1 MRGTEFKLAL
11 GRLRSTITMALP
23 YIRPEWKLVALS
35 LGSVLAASG
44 VALLRPWP
52 LKILID
58 DVLKLEPGAQ
68 PEWPEVQ
75 TLVLGVALAVLGIA
89 VLQGLFSYT
98 ETYWLSAAGERIA
111 ARVRSAVFSH
121 LNRLPL
127 TYHDRQRTGDL
138 VTRVTSDVSKA
149 QELVLDDLLVVA
161 LARSVQVGGMIIVM
175 LIIDWPVGLVAAVT
189 IPLTSMTSAFF
200 RRRLR
205 AKAAEVRSREGSIAA
220 MTQETMS
227 SIRTVKALGRQH
239 HLSRQFDD
247 VSGDMMTAGI
257 ASARLEGRFGWALTV
272 MSAIMLAL
280 VITFGS
286 YRVVT
291 GAMSIGTMVVFIQY
305 MRDLQSPL
313 LGLSRFQ
320 GKLAKAS
327 VRAERILEV
336 LHEPVPVHDSPS
348 AVRAPILAG
357 HVRFESVSFS
367 YKTGVPVLSNVSLA
381 LRPGEVVAVV
391 GPSGIGKSTLAS
403 LLLRLYD
410 PDAGT
415 IYVDGMDLR
424 TLSVDSYI
432 TQTAVVLQ
440 ETLLFHATV
449 SENIAYGR
457 PGATQEEIVASAVL
471 ADADGFISKLPQ
483 GYETLVGERGTTLS
497 GGQRQR
503 IAIARA
509 LVRDAPIL
517 VLDEPTT
524 GLDAQAERS
533 VLDALETLMRG
544 RTTLMITHNES
555 TVRRADRVLRIENG
569 RLLEHG
575 SAPVPAGATITRSL
589 HGSPHEH

>member
-1 MRGTEFKLAL
+1 M
-11 GRLRSTITMALP
+11 
-23 YIRPEWKLVALS
+23 ALS

-44 VALLRPWP
+44 IALLRPWP

-58 DVLKLEPGAQ
+58 DVLKLEPGTQ
-68 PEWPEVQ
+68 PQWPEVQ
-75 TLVLGVALAVLGIA
+75 TVVFGVALAVLGIA
-89 VLQGLFSYT
+89 LLQGLFSFT
-98 ETYWLSAAGERIA
+98 QTYWLSAAGERIA

-121 LNRLPL
+121 LRRLPL

-161 LARSVQVGGMIIVM
+161 LARSVQVGGIIIVM
-175 LIIDWPVGLVAAVT
+175 LIIDWPVGLVAALT

-205 AKAAEVRSREGSIAA
+205 AKAAEVRNREGSIAS

-227 SIRTVKALGRQH
+227 SIRTVKALGRHH
-239 HLSRQFDD
+239 HLTRQFDD
-247 VSGDMMTAGI
+247 ASDDMMAAGI

-272 MSAIMLAL
+272 MSALMLAL
-280 VITFGS
+280 VIIFGS

-291 GAMSIGTMVVFIQY
+291 GAMSIGTLVVFIQY

-336 LHEPVPVHDSPS
+336 LNEPVAVHDSPS
-348 AVRAPILAG
+348 AVAAPVLSG
-357 HVRFESVSFS
+357 HVRLDSVSFS
-367 YKTGVPVLSNVSLA
+367 YKPAAPVLSDVSLT

-410 PDAGT
+410 PESGT

-424 TLSVDSYI
+424 TLTVDSYI
-432 TQTAVVLQ
+432 AQTAVVLQ

-449 SENIAYGR
+449 AENIAYGR
-457 PGATQEEIVASAVL
+457 SGATEEQIVAAAVL
-471 ADADGFISKLPQ
+471 ADADGFIKTLPH
-483 GYETLVGERGTTLS
+483 GYDTLVGERGATLS

-524 GLDAQAERS
+524 GLDAVAENS
-533 VLDALETLMRG
+533 VLDALDTLIRG
-544 RTTLMITHNES
+544 RTTLLITHNES
-555 TVRRADRVLRIENG
+555 TVRRADRVLRIEG
-569 RLLEHG
+569 GGLQEHT
-575 SAPVPAGATITRSL
+575 PARQQARTPLR
-589 HGSPHEH
+589 

>member
-1 MRGTEFKLAL
+1 MARERKQTLRRLKSAIKLAL
-11 GRLRSTITMALP
+11 P
-23 YIRPEWKLVALS
+23 YVRPEWKLVALS

-44 VALLRPWP
+44 IALLRPWP

-58 DVLKLEPGAQ
+58 DVLKLEPGTQ
-68 PEWPEVQ
+68 PDWPDVQ
-75 TLVLGVALAVLGIA
+75 TLVFGVALAVLGIA

-98 ETYWLSAAGERIA
+98 QTYWLSAAGERIA
-111 ARVRSAVFSH
+111 ARVRSAVFSQ
-121 LNRLPL
+121 LRRLPL

-175 LIIDWPVGLVAAVT
+175 LVIDWPVGLVAALT

-205 AKAAEVRSREGSIAA
+205 AKAAVARNREGSIAS

-227 SIRTVKALGRQH
+227 SIRTVKALGRHH
-239 HLSRQFDD
+239 HLTRQFDD
-247 VSGDMMTAGI
+247 ASDDMMAAGI

-272 MSAIMLAL
+272 MSAVMLAL
-280 VITFGS
+280 VIVFGS
-286 YRVVT
+286 YRVVA
-291 GAMSIGTMVVFIQY
+291 GAMSIGTLVVFIQY

-336 LHEPVPVHDSPS
+336 LNEPVAVHDSPS
-348 AVRAPILAG
+348 AVPAPALSG
-357 HVRFESVSFS
+357 HIRLESVSFS
-367 YKTGVPVLSNVSLA
+367 YKPGAPVLSDVSLT

-410 PDAGT
+410 PESGT
-415 IYVDGMDLR
+415 IYVDDTDLR
-424 TLSVDSYI
+424 TLTVDSYI
-432 TQTAVVLQ
+432 AQTAVVLQ
-440 ETLLFHATV
+440 ETLLFHTTV
-449 SENIAYGR
+449 AENIAYGR
-457 PGATQEEIVASAVL
+457 SGATEEQIVAAAVL
-471 ADADGFISKLPQ
+471 ADADGFIQTLPQ
-483 GYETLVGERGTTLS
+483 GYDTLVGERGATLS

-524 GLDAQAERS
+524 GLDAAAEKS
-533 VLDALETLMRG
+533 VLDALDTLIRG

-555 TVRRADRVLRIENG
+555 TVRRADRVLRIEGG
-569 RLLEHG
+569 RLREHTHARQQA
-575 SAPVPAGATITRSL
+575 STNAP
-589 HGSPHEH
+589 

>member
-1 MRGTEFKLAL
+1 MARASRQSLR
-11 GRLRSTITMALP
+11 RLRTALAMALP
-23 YIRPEWKLVALS
+23 YLRPEWKLVALS
-35 LGSVLAASG
+35 LGSVLAASAL
-44 VALLRPWP
+44 ALLRPWP

-58 DVLKLEPGAQ
+58 DVLDVQPGA
-68 PEWPEVQ
+68 PVEWPDVR
-75 TLVLGVALAVLGIA
+75 TLVLGVALAMLGIA

-98 ETYWLSAAGERIA
+98 QTYWLSAAGERIA

-121 LNRLPL
+121 LRRLPL
-127 TYHDRQRTGDL
+127 TFHDRQRTGDL

-175 LIIDWPVGLVAAVT
+175 LFIDWPVGLVAALT
-189 IPLTSMTSAFF
+189 IPLTSTTSAYF

-205 AKAAEVRSREGSIAA
+205 AKAADVRSREGSIAS

-227 SIRTVKALGRQH
+227 SIRTVKALGRHH
-239 HLSRQFDD
+239 HLTRQFDD
-247 VSGDMMTAGI
+247 VSDDMMTAGI
-257 ASARLEGRFGWALTV
+257 ASARLEAAFGWALT
-272 MSAIMLAL
+272 MTSALMLAL
-280 VITFGS
+280 VVAFGS

-291 GAMSIGTMVVFIQY
+291 GAMSLGTLVVFIQY
-305 MRDLQSPL
+305 MRDLQGPL

-336 LHEPVPVHDSPS
+336 LNEPVAVHDSPS
-348 AVRAPILAG
+348 AVPAPKLSG
-357 HVRFESVSFS
+357 QVRFDSVSFS
-367 YKTGVPVLSNVSLA
+367 YEPGQPVLSDVSLS
-381 LRPGEVVAVV
+381 LHPGEVVAVV

-410 PDAGT
+410 PDSGT
-415 IYVDGMDLR
+415 ISVDGMDLR
-424 TLSVDSYI
+424 NLTVDSYI
-432 TQTAVVLQ
+432 AQTAVVLQ

-449 SENIAYGR
+449 AENIAYGR
-457 PGATQEEIVASAVL
+457 TGATEEQIVAAAVL
-471 ADADGFISKLPQ
+471 ADADDFIGDLPL
-483 GYETLVGERGTTLS
+483 GYDTLVGERGATLS

-524 GLDAQAERS
+524 GLDPVTEKS
-533 VLDALETLMRG
+533 VLDALDTLMRG
-544 RTTLMITHNES
+544 RTTLLITHNKG
-555 TVRRADRVLRIENG
+555 TVRRADRVLRIEG
-569 RLLEHG
+569 GQLKEPTSVRRE
-575 SAPVPAGATITRSL
+575 ARS
-589 HGSPHEH
+589 SSSRS